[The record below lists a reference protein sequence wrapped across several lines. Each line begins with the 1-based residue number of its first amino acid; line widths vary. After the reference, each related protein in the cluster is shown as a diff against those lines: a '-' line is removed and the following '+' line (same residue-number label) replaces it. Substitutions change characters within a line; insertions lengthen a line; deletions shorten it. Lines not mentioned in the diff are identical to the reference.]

1 MNPSI
6 PDKKQVGRNSQN
18 LSNSVNF
25 KTSTSPM
32 KINNYV
38 SNNTTTP
45 LMVKN
50 EVIGSNI
57 LFRLA
62 EMVDSFVRQMST
74 LQEAIS
80 NKVAN
85 IKELKQ
91 KFEMNKRNLF
101 EFASEILIKNKLKS
115 TTNKT
120 RQTIPKPLSISM
132 TNDPNLFK
140 NTSNIKCETP
150 TDSLYFE
157 TSINI
162 NNNLVNSSGKDNSQS
177 CLKDEIVMT
186 EGSYSNEL
194 KDSKE
199 INNKLMR
206 SNINAF
212 QSDLQQINE
221 QFDKERRTLKKDIE
235 RLTDKVNILANEN
248 NNYKAKVQLI
258 KDLESSKQHNKLIG
272 NKKLEDDN
280 KNLIKDCRNLES
292 QNKAINEKLINING
306 DKGDLNTKYKNLKQQ
321 DENNLKEIKK
331 LISKVTDLNN
341 ENKGLML
348 QLEEL
353 RKIDMEKQDNIDNL
367 NKKLNRKFA

>member
-1 MNPSI
+1 MKKQNQELITKMSNIQFQLETAKMDNAKIREIFKKSGSCNNKLLRDDDNSRSPSIEQNESKNMLRSKLNKSAAFSRSQDHNAKKEKVHVNVNKNSQSPTKQSIIRKNPSI

-162 NNNLVNSSGKDNSQS
+162 NNYLVNSSGKDNSQS
-177 CLKDEIVMT
+177 CLNDKLLMT

-258 KDLESSKQHNKLIG
+258 KDLESSK
-272 NKKLEDDN
+272 
-280 KNLIKDCRNLES
+280 
-292 QNKAINEKLINING
+292 
-306 DKGDLNTKYKNLKQQ
+306 
-321 DENNLKEIKK
+321 
-331 LISKVTDLNN
+331 
-341 ENKGLML
+341 
-348 QLEEL
+348 
-353 RKIDMEKQDNIDNL
+353 
-367 NKKLNRKFA
+367 